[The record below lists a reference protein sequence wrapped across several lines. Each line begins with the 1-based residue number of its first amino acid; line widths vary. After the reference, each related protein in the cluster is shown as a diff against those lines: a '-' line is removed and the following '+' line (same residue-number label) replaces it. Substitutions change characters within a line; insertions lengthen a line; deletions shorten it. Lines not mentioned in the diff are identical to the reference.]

1 MSKRLTKD
9 LEAIQKNYKD
19 IFTVNLPNGDLKT
32 WHSAFVG
39 AKVSIYDGEKFT

>member
-19 IFTVNLPNGDLKT
+19 IFTVTLPNGDLKS
-32 WHSAFVG
+32 WHISFYG
-39 AKVSIYDGEKFT
+39 AKGSIYDGEKFT